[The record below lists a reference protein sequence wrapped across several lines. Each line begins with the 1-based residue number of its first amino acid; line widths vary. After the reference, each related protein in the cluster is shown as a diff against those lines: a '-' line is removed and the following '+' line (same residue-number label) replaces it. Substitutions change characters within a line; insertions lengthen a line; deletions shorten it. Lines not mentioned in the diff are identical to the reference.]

1 MAQERRP
8 APERRVTPRA
18 AGSQRSPARPT
29 RIANSSRTGTD
40 AAPRSA
46 ASAARTG
53 QIRRDAERNR
63 DARAVTER
71 HADTGTRVAQP
82 PSVRRRRP
90 ASAENHLTGG
100 TPKVSREARASGG
113 PAPSHNA
120 GRADGRT
127 LNSGRPQSRSRPAAP
142 RTGTAR
148 QSRGIGAI
156 LSAALRR
163 ARAALRGLVARLGP
177 VVRRM
182 VRRLSSRVTA
192 ALRDL
197 AGGGGGAK
205 LAALAA
211 ALQAVLA
218 GRNPV
223 VAAIK
228 AWFAALSTPMKI
240 LVIGGL
246 VLLALLAPL
255 LLLLLLLA
263 VVIALVVI
271 AIRTPASV

>member
-18 AGSQRSPARPT
+18 VGSQRGPARPVRT
-29 RIANSSRTGTD
+29 ANSSRTGTE
-40 AAPRSA
+40 AATRSA
-46 ASAARTG
+46 ASTARTG
-53 QIRRDAERNR
+53 QIRRDAERSR

-82 PSVRRRRP
+82 PNERRRRP
-90 ASAENHLTGG
+90 ASAENRLTGG
-100 TPKVSREARASGG
+100 VPKVSREARASGG
-113 PAPSHNA
+113 PVPTYTA

-127 LNSGRPQSRSRPAAP
+127 PKSGRPLSRSRPAAP

-163 ARAALRGLVARLGP
+163 ARAALRGLGARLERA
-177 VVRRM
+177 VRRM
-182 VRRLSSRVTA
+182 VRRLSSRGA
-192 ALRDL
+192 AAWRNLTGR
-197 AGGGGGAK
+197 GGGAYR
-205 LAALAA
+205 AAAA

-255 LLLLLLLA
+255 LLSLLLLA
-263 VVIALVVI
+263 VAIALVVI
-271 AIRTPASV
+271 AIRTPATV

>member
-29 RIANSSRTGTD
+29 RTANSSRTGTE
-40 AAPRSA
+40 AATRSA

-53 QIRRDAERNR
+53 QIRRDAERSR

-82 PSVRRRRP
+82 PSERRRRP
-90 ASAENHLTGG
+90 ASAEDHLTGG

-113 PAPSHNA
+113 PAPIHNA

-142 RTGTAR
+142 HTGTAR

-156 LSAALRR
+156 LSAALRG
-163 ARAALRGLVARLGP
+163 ARAALRGLGARLERA
-177 VVRRM
+177 VRRM
-182 VRRLSSRVTA
+182 VRRLSSRVA
-192 ALRDL
+192 VALRDL
-197 AGGGGGAK
+197 AGRGGGAQR
-205 LAALAA
+205 AALA

-240 LVIGGL
+240 LVIVGL

-263 VVIALVVI
+263 VAIALVVI
-271 AIRTPASV
+271 AVRTPATV

>member
-53 QIRRDAERNR
+53 QIWRDAERNR

-82 PSVRRRRP
+82 PSERRRRP

-113 PAPSHNA
+113 PAPPHNA

-163 ARAALRGLVARLGP
+163 ARAALRGLGARLERA
-177 VVRRM
+177 VRRM
-182 VRRLSSRVTA
+182 VPRLSSRVAA

-197 AGGGGGAK
+197 AGRGGGGQR
-205 LAALAA
+205 AAWA